1 MCHALKFKKGK
12 KILHFQSLKALSVV
26 FFFNILLLLLLS
38 NSGKSLDSPVSLCTN
53 SISRYG
59 ARQPACSAPRSR
71 AQTCHDAGTARGHV
85 CPRRRKACRR
95 NNRSKCKK
103 SPVVKC
109 LQGGD
114 PRGRRRTRP
123 RVQSPAPR
131 GGIKFPPRHRGCS
144 GTGCTHGMRRSD
156 DELPLRPVLARPLG
170 SPVRL
175 QRSRPRPLRP
185 GWKLRPHP
193 ER

>member
-1 MCHALKFKKGK
+1 M
-12 KILHFQSLKALSVV
+12 
-26 FFFNILLLLLLS
+26 
-38 NSGKSLDSPVSLCTN
+38 LCTKVTCIN
-53 SISRYG
+53 V
-59 ARQPACSAPRSR
+59 PR
-71 AQTCHDAGTARGHV
+71 TGTARGHV

-114 PRGRRRTRP
+114 PRGGRRTRP

-144 GTGCTHGMRRSD
+144 RTGCTHGMRRSD
-156 DELPLRPVLARPLG
+156 DELPLRPVLARPCG
-170 SPVRL
+170 SRLSCSPAAKPGPPPTPRLEAQATPRKVRGGGHVGG
-175 QRSRPRPLRP
+175 S
-185 GWKLRPHP
+185 
-193 ER
+193 

>member
-1 MCHALKFKKGK
+1 M
-12 KILHFQSLKALSVV
+12 
-26 FFFNILLLLLLS
+26 
-38 NSGKSLDSPVSLCTN
+38 LCTKVTCIN
-53 SISRYG
+53 V
-59 ARQPACSAPRSR
+59 PR
-71 AQTCHDAGTARGHV
+71 TGTARGHV

-114 PRGRRRTRP
+114 PRGGRRTRP

-156 DELPLRPVLARPLG
+156 DELPLRPVLARPPG

-185 GWKLRPHP
+185 LLEAQATPRKVRGGATWVGAEAPDRPRAREGEP
-193 ER
+193 LS